1 MKVHNVDQYL
11 VYGNP
16 IQQSKSPFIHQH
28 FAEQTHQALQYRS
41 QLAEDDDFKLQV
53 RSFIAA
59 GGKGCN
65 VTAPF
70 KGQAFELAQSVSEE
84 ARIAGAVNTLI
95 FNDGHIAGD
104 NTDGRG
110 LIADL
115 KFHQVS
121 MTNKRILLVGA
132 GGAARGV
139 LLPLLA
145 EQPQKLIIVNR
156 TVEKAEQLAKLI
168 DTPVKTC
175 GVGFADLADK
185 PFDLI
190 INASSASLSND
201 LPPLKSSLL
210 SADTICYDMV
220 YRASNT
226 PFNQWAMDN
235 GVKTTIDGL
244 GMLVEQAAVSFEI
257 WRGVKPETVELR
269 KILRAQL

>member
-1 MKVHNVDQYL
+1 MDKYAVF
-11 VYGNP
+11 GNP
-16 IQQSKSPFIHQH
+16 IVQSKSPLIHQQ
-28 FAEQTHQALQYRS
+28 FAIQTDQVLEYSAE
-41 QLAEDDDFKLQV
+41 LAEMSDFKSKVLA
-53 RSFIAA
+53 FIQS

-70 KGQAFELAQSVSEE
+70 KELAFELSQSVSEE

-95 FNDGHIAGD
+95 FKDGHIAGD

-115 KFHQVS
+115 KFHQVP

-145 EQPQKLIIVNR
+145 ENPQKLIIVNR
-156 TVEKAEQLAKLI
+156 TVEKAQHLAELI
-168 DTPVKTC
+168 DSPVKTC
-175 GVGFADLADK
+175 GVGYADLADK

-190 INASSASLSND
+190 INASSASLSD
-201 LPPLKSSLL
+201 QLPPLKASLL
-210 SADTICYDMV
+210 SKDTICYDMV
-220 YRASNT
+220 YRAGNT
-226 PFNQWAMDN
+226 PFNQWAIDN
-235 GVKTTIDGL
+235 GVETTIDGL

-257 WRGVKPETVELR
+257 WRGVRPETVELR
-269 KILRAQL
+269 KLLREQLLRAA